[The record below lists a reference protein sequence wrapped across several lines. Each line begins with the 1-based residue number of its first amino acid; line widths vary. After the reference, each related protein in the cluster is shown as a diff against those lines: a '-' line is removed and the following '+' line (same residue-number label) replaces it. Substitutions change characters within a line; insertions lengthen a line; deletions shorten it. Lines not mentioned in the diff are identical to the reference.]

1 MSNIL
6 LDKAWQICRKL
17 ACARALLAVIPLLQ
31 PAQIAAQT
39 PPPVP
44 AMVARFSPGES
55 IRYEF
60 EGVVQMVAGHARD
73 VTVNVPDDCSYR
85 LRAVLKFDFDRAS
98 AEGALSGRVHFKAV
112 RYDSKGCAFP
122 KQADLAKSLQNLE
135 ANGATFEL
143 NPAGDTRLSNSP
155 VNAECEGVSVLL
167 KAAWDLLQQRLSDH
181 AIAPSP
187 ASIPTHRF
195 LYWPD
200 TFVEGMDVTS
210 SSMQY
215 RRDATI
221 AAEPY
226 AWLQYKQI
234 FSPSEMPAYVE
245 PRSRARDFT
254 GTTFVTGKSNVSLL
268 FDRAA
273 GRIVYLRRQR
283 SIDNRLMLKYEPS
296 QTQIPVATYS
306 IEEES
311 TLRWLPEKNSEAWLA
326 ELHKFEDEPA
336 AEVNPIPS
344 SGPTSTGST
353 TGSTTTGA
361 PSGSPIADL
370 ARASRQNKPHNETHE
385 ATDLTDLLNPAPR
398 GFERWQRSYCRGSYC
413 FDLSIAVPEQTKI
426 ADRTDTTVL
435 LLSGS
440 GERTIT
446 VAVGPV
452 LDPRRAS
459 LTDDELLQQQA
470 ARFVANYLWFAASS
484 GTKLNFED
492 VTVHDRP
499 AAFSDFTS
507 TARDLTPIR
516 GRLVMVIGPYDRLTP
531 VTCSYAAAQQ
541 DALDAVCQTV
551 AGSIVIH

>member
-6 LDKAWQICRKL
+6 LDKTWKICRIT
-17 ACARALLAVIPLLQ
+17 ALIPVLIPWLQ
-31 PAQIAAQT
+31 PGQSAAQT
-39 PPPVP
+39 PASPPVP
-44 AMVARFSPGES
+44 TVVARFAPGEAV
-55 IRYEF
+55 RYEF
-60 EGVVQMVAGHARD
+60 DGIVQMVAGHARD
-73 VTVNVPDDCSYR
+73 VKVHVPEDCSYH
-85 LRAVLKFDFDRAS
+85 LRAVLKFDFDQPS
-98 AEGALSGRVHFKAV
+98 AKGALRGRVHFQAI
-112 RYDSKGCAFP
+112 RYEGKECAFP
-122 KQADLAKSLQNLE
+122 KQAELAKSLQSLE
-135 ANGATFEL
+135 ANGAHFEI
-143 NPAGDTRLSNSP
+143 NPAGDTRLSNAPAS
-155 VNAECEGVSVLL
+155 AECEGVGVLL
-167 KAAWDLLQQRLSDH
+167 KAAWDLLQQRLSDN
-181 AIAPSP
+181 AIALSP

-215 RRDATI
+215 RRDATV
-221 AAEPY
+221 AAQPY
-226 AWLQYKQI
+226 AWLQYKRI

-254 GTTFVTGKSNVSLL
+254 GTTFVTGKANVSLL
-268 FDRAA
+268 FDRSA

-283 SIDNRLMLKYEPS
+283 SIDNRMMLKYEPS
-296 QTQIPVATYS
+296 ETQIPVATYS
-306 IEEES
+306 IEEDS
-311 TLRWLPEKNSEAWLA
+311 TLRWLPAKNSEAWLA

-344 SGPTSTGST
+344 SGPPTAGRPTISAQSG
-353 TGSTTTGA
+353 
-361 PSGSPIADL
+361 PSLADV
-370 ARASRQNKPHNETHE
+370 AAASRQNKPHAEAHE
-385 ATDLTDLLNPAPR
+385 ATDLSDLLDPAPR
-398 GFERWQRSYCRGSYC
+398 GFERWQRSYCRGAYC

-452 LDPRRAS
+452 LDPQRAS
-459 LTDDELLQQQA
+459 LNDEELLQQQT
-470 ARFVANYLWFAASS
+470 ARFVANDLWFAAGS
-484 GTKLNFED
+484 GTKLNCENSR
-492 VTVHDRP
+492 VHDRP

-541 DALDAVCQTV
+541 DALDSICQTV